1 MPADSLEI
9 HVKTAGHV
17 RGFRA
22 GAAVRPTAAPH
33 DRQPNISYII
43 PCSSMASDSSRRSGH
58 VRTKR
63 THHSLEHAVLALAA
77 LAGLPAAL
85 ALIYLTWGQPFS
97 FEVRWTIAA
106 IILVIWL
113 GSAGMAFQMVTHA
126 LYLQANLLGALREGD
141 YSIRGT
147 GARPGSAVDLV
158 MHEINALGDTLQ
170 RQRTEAVE
178 STALLQS
185 VMGAIDVAVF
195 AFDMDEKLVLANP
208 AAQRLLGKQSVEM
221 LGRHARDLRLERY
234 LEGATP
240 RLLDRPFGP
249 ESGRLELRRST
260 FRRDGK
266 PHQLLV
272 FADLTRSLRE
282 QEQQA
287 WQRIVRV
294 LSHEINNSLTPIKSI
309 AHSIKRMISRVPD
322 VPRAAE
328 IQEGLNL
335 IETRSGAL
343 GRFLRAY
350 AQLARLPKPQQRP
363 VQIASLAHRIAELEN
378 RLPVRVRSAEDV
390 EITADPDQLEQLLI
404 NIVRNAVDATLETSG
419 SVWIDWEKDDGA
431 LQITIEDEGPGLP
444 DTSNLFVPFFT
455 TKPTGSGIGLALSRQ
470 IAEAHGGTLALENRP
485 EARGCRAILRLPL

>member
-1 MPADSLEI
+1 MASASNRDRPARTKAVHRSLEQSVLLLTLI
-9 HVKTAGHV
+9 AGV
-17 RGFRA
+17 PA
-22 GAAVRPTAAPH
+22 G
-33 DRQPNISYII
+33 
-43 PCSSMASDSSRRSGH
+43 
-58 VRTKR
+58 
-63 THHSLEHAVLALAA
+63 LAL
-77 LAGLPAAL
+77 LA
-85 ALIYLTWGQPFS
+85 LTWGQSYS
-97 FEVRWTIAA
+97 FEVRWTLTTIVLVVWIGAA
-106 IILVIWL
+106 
-113 GSAGMAFQMVTHA
+113 AFAYQIVTRA

-141 YSIRGT
+141 YSIRGA
-147 GARPGSAVDLV
+147 GAKPGSAVDLV

-195 AFDMDEKLVLANP
+195 AFDMDETLVLVN
-208 AAQRLLGKQSVEM
+208 AAGERLLGQPASRL
-221 LGRHARDLRLERY
+221 LGRQAQELRLARC
-234 LEGATP
+234 LEGDTP

-266 PHQLLV
+266 PHHLLV

-282 QEQQA
+282 EEQQA

-309 AHSIKRMISRVPD
+309 AHSIRRMISRVPD
-322 VPRAAE
+322 IPRAAE
-328 IQEGLNL
+328 IQDGLNL

-350 AQLARLPKPQQRP
+350 AQLARLPKPQQRTI
-363 VQIASLAHRIAELEN
+363 QIAPIAHRIAELEN
-378 RLPVRVRSAEDV
+378 RLPVAVKATDDV
-390 EITADPDQLEQLLI
+390 EIYADPDQLEQLLI

-419 SVWIDWEKDDGA
+419 NVWIDWQRVDGA
-431 LQITIEDEGPGLP
+431 LQVTVEDEGPGLP

-470 IAEAHGGTLALENRP
+470 IAEAHGGTLALENRLD
-485 EARGCRAILRLPL
+485 ARGCRATLRLPA

>member
-1 MPADSLEI
+1 M
-9 HVKTAGHV
+9 V
-17 RGFRA
+17 
-22 GAAVRPTAAPH
+22 
-33 DRQPNISYII
+33 
-43 PCSSMASDSSRRSGH
+43 
-58 VRTKR
+58 
-63 THHSLEHAVLALAA
+63 VLLVIA
-77 LAGLPAAL
+77 AGLPAAL
-85 ALIYLTWGQPFS
+85 ALLYFTWGQNYS
-97 FEVRWTIAA
+97 FEVRWTLATVVAVVWTGCAA
-106 IILVIWL
+106 L
-113 GSAGMAFQMVTHA
+113 AFQMVTRA

-141 YSIRGT
+141 YSIRGAS
-147 GARPGSAVDLV
+147 ARPGSSVDLV
-158 MHEINALGDTLQ
+158 MNEINALGDTLQ

-178 STALLQS
+178 STALLTS

-208 AAQRLLGKQSVEM
+208 AAERLLGRRAADI
-221 LGRHARDLRLERY
+221 LGRHARELRLDKC
-234 LEGATP
+234 LEGNTP

-266 PHQLLV
+266 PHHLLV

-282 QEQQA
+282 EEQQA

-328 IQEGLNL
+328 IQDGLNL
-335 IETRSGAL
+335 IETRSGSL

-350 AQLARLPKPQQRP
+350 AQLARLPKPQQRAI
-363 VQIASLAHRIAELEN
+363 QIAPIAHRIAELEN
-378 RLPVRVRSAEDV
+378 RLAVLVKATEDV
-390 EITADPDQLEQLLI
+390 EISADPDQIEQLLI

-431 LQITIEDEGPGLP
+431 LQITVEDEGPGLP

-470 IAEAHGGTLALENRP
+470 IAEAHGGSLALENRA